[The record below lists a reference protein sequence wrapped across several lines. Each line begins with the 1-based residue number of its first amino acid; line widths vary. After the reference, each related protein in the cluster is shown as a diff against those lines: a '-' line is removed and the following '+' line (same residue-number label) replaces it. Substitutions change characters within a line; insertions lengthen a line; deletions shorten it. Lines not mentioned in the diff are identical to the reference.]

1 VMDVPAG
8 TAGWVRTVD
17 AEDLGNAAT
26 ALGAG
31 RMKKG
36 ESIDPAAGIEFLVS
50 VGDRV
55 QATDPIARLHGRSRE
70 QVERLP
76 GRVQRSVTWSDAP
89 IEPLPL
95 VLGRFGD
102 ASVGE
107 LPGSGGR

>member
-1 VMDVPAG
+1 
-8 TAGWVRTVD
+8 
-17 AEDLGNAAT
+17 
-26 ALGAG
+26 
-31 RMKKG
+31 MKKG

-55 QATDPIARLHGRSRE
+55 EATDLIARLHGRSRE

-89 IEPLPL
+89 VEPLPL

-107 LPGSGGR
+107 LPGSEGR